1 MQRCFDIVS
10 TSGTDIVSMLCN
22 LTSDFVL
29 FLTWDQ
35 GYWSTTLKQR
45 WLDVEMLAGLV
56 PENNMRN
63 ALWVWWWRN
72 KLIYEIT
79 LIVSIQTFLHIFS
92 FILFTLKISCRRK
105 NSIYIFPIFKFFC
118 EFLKFWNN
126 DILRFCAWYC
136 CIVRGAFK
144 TPPTNLDGV
153 YYFYKDIQ
161 DSSEM
166 FDWFLK
172 TSLIVSIVCYNMYHF
187 YKVTLIVY

>member
-1 MQRCFDIVS
+1 MLIQSCINVVQRCFDIVS

-56 PENNMRN
+56 PESNMRN

-79 LIVSIQTFLHIFS
+79 LIVSIQTFPHIFS

-105 NSIYIFPIFKFFC
+105 NSIYIFPIFKFFF

-126 DILRFCAWYC
+126 NILRFCACYC

-144 TPPTNLDGV
+144 TQPSNLDGV

-161 DSSEM
+161 DSS
-166 FDWFLK
+166 
-172 TSLIVSIVCYNMYHF
+172 
-187 YKVTLIVY
+187 